1 MSDYQRISQ
10 QVKHQ
15 KELSKP
21 NRFAKISER
30 EDKSDLPNSVWQPLL
45 ANSYLQT
52 WNGLAL
58 NKGVTEI
65 GIYPM
70 LLSELQ
76 PKTII
81 EIGSFTGGSAVWLAD
96 CLEIF
101 KIEGT
106 VYSVDIDLSML
117 DEKVKTDSR
126 IKFIEGDGNNLGEV
140 LSTKQLSKLA
150 HPWLVIQDTAM
161 VDVERLLEYFHHNGL
176 KSGDYI
182 IIEDTNKW
190 VWDSWEGGW
199 DNQEEMAK
207 GRQKMAKLRGWLMN
221 HEDEYLVDQYYLDLY
236 GYNGSK
242 NWNSVLK
249 KV

>member
-1 MSDYQRISQ
+1 MNDYQIIAQ
-10 QVKHQ
+10 QAKHE
-15 KELSKP
+15 KELSKSD
-21 NRFAKISER
+21 RFAKISER
-30 EDKSDLPNSVWQPLL
+30 EDKSALPDSVWQPLL
-45 ANSYLQT
+45 ANSYLQS
-52 WNGLAL
+52 WNGIAL

-81 EIGSFTGGSAVWLAD
+81 EIGAFTGGSAIWLTD

-117 DEKVKTDSR
+117 DEKAKSDSR
-126 IKFIEGDGNNLGEV
+126 VNFVKGDGNNLGEV
-140 LSTKQLSKLA
+140 LPAEKLSQLP
-150 HPWLVIQDTAM
+150 HPWLIIQDTAM
-161 VDVERLLEYFHHNGL
+161 VDVTGLLEYFHNNGL
-176 KSGDYI
+176 KSGDYL

-190 VWDSWEGGW
+190 VWDSWGGGW
-199 DNQEEMAK
+199 ENQEEMEN
-207 GRQKMAKLRGWLMN
+207 GRQKMAKLRNWLMN
-221 HEDEYLVDQYYLDLY
+221 HEDEYLVDTYYLDIY